1 MSLDDERLARVAL
14 SQLTEPADLRL
25 SGLVTELGAVC
36 VWEHLR
42 AERDLRG
49 MQTDIAAR
57 LGSIDPHRDLE
68 RAARR
73 GIRYVIPGDP
83 EWPVQ
88 LDDLATSVSPIEGRG
103 GTPLGLWVRG
113 PARLDALGR
122 AVAVV
127 GSRSCT
133 TYGLDVAAEMAA
145 RMTLAG
151 VWVVS
156 GAAYGID
163 QAAHRGAL
171 AGTDEG
177 HTVAVLA
184 GGVDKAYPAAHRALI
199 DHIAGVGAVVS
210 EVAPGG
216 ATMRQRLLTRNRL
229 IAALSRGTVVVEAAA
244 RSGARN
250 TASWADGLR
259 RQVMGVPGPVTEA
272 ASQGVHQMIRE
283 GMATLVT
290 GADDVLELLGVA
302 GEHLI
307 EAPRGPRRARDRL
320 TLRQQQVL
328 DAVPLVRFAA
338 VDSIARTAG
347 IGLVEVSAALRSLHG
362 HGLVSE
368 SSDGWRLT
376 ELART

>member
-1 MSLDDERLARVAL
+1 MSLDEERLARVAL

-25 SGLVTELGAVC
+25 NGLVSELGAVR
-36 VWEHLR
+36 VWDHLR
-42 AERDLRG
+42 GERDLRG
-49 MQTDIAAR
+49 MKSDIAAR

-68 RAARR
+68 RAERR
-73 GIRYVIPGDP
+73 GMRFIIPGDQ

-88 LDDLATSVSPIEGRG
+88 LDDLAGSISPVDGRG
-103 GTPLGLWVRG
+103 GVPLGLWVRG
-113 PARLDALGR
+113 PASLDMLAR
-122 AVAVV
+122 AVSIV

-133 TYGLDVAAEMAA
+133 TYGLEVAAEMAA

-156 GAAYGID
+156 GAAFGID

-171 AGTDEG
+171 AGSDDG
-177 HTVAVLA
+177 RTVAVLA
-184 GGVDKAYPAAHRALI
+184 GGADKAYPAAHRALI
-199 DHIAGVGAVVS
+199 DHIASVGAVIS

-272 ASQGVHQMIRE
+272 SSQGVHQMIRE

-307 EAPRGPRRARDRL
+307 EAPRGPRRARDGL

-328 DAVPLVRFAA
+328 DAVPLVRFAPA
-338 VDSIARTAG
+338 DSIARTAG
-347 IGLVEVSAALRSLHG
+347 IGLVEVGSALRSLRG
-362 HGLVSE
+362 HGLVAE

-376 ELART
+376 PLAGC

>member
-1 MSLDDERLARVAL
+1 MSQDDERLARVAL

-25 SGLVTELGAVC
+25 SGLVTELGAVR

-49 MQTDIAAR
+49 IQTDIAAR

-83 EWPVQ
+83 EWPAQV
-88 LDDLATSVSPIEGRG
+88 DDLATSVSPVEGRG

-113 PARLDALGR
+113 PARLDLLGR
-122 AVAVV
+122 AVAIV

-177 HTVAVLA
+177 RTIAVLA

-199 DHIAGVGAVVS
+199 DHIASVGAVVS

-290 GADDVLELLGVA
+290 GADDVLELVGVV
-302 GEHLI
+302 GEHLV

-328 DAVPLVRFAA
+328 DAVPLVRFAPA
-338 VDSIARTAG
+338 DSIARTAG
-347 IGLVEVSAALRSLHG
+347 IGLVEVSAALRSLRG
-362 HGLVSE
+362 HGLVAE